1 MLQSHSARGLLSIF
15 VWFYFCVVFYI
26 IYSFQLMSQKNCKE
40 ESSSICSLRFSRYQH
55 FLVYTDTQQ
64 SCLFIYLFFGCWRQ
78 TSLLKI
84 LPKFW
89 QTFQNRFVNIMLP
102 FSTGSTL
109 KRQYDKTTQLEST
122 LVQNPYIFDHITYV
136 PT

>member
-1 MLQSHSARGLLSIF
+1 MQSCTSLCTVFLLLYTLRYYLLFPVKVLEELPRGEFVYML
-15 VWFYFCVVFYI
+15 
-26 IYSFQLMSQKNCKE
+26 
-40 ESSSICSLRFSRYQH
+40 
-55 FLVYTDTQQ
+55 FLVFQIPTFSDLHWYTTK
-64 SCLFIYLFFGCWRQ
+64 LFFIYLFFGCWRQ

-109 KRQYDKTTQLEST
+109 KRQYGKTTQGEST

-136 PT
+136 STW